1 MAVFGDLQVREEIM
15 RSGLRHLAVLSALF
29 FCLSGTLL
37 HVSQPPGEQKFIKVK
52 LGPQVNCP
60 VRDGFP
66 VISPDGK
73 TLYFMRENYVG
84 DDVRALVEGMTKDVS
99 QLTEKE
105 LKEFM
110 EKLAKIPKDQADVR
124 AQQTVWSSERQSD
137 GSWGQAHLLP
147 SPVNSEANVIICSV
161 LPDNN
166 ALFLARPLAALA
178 QVLQGDDVAA
188 LSHRTKDGWSEPEYL
203 KIKAFRH
210 VLPRYGAALSPSNK
224 ALLLAIGNEESLG
237 GLDIYVSFLEDDGG
251 WSKPRNLGPAVNSKE
266 NDYGMYIAPDD
277 RTVYFASNRPG
288 GYGESDIYMTRR
300 LDDSWLKWSPPK
312 NLGPDI
318 NDGLS
323 QESLSVDAT
332 GNYAFIAEGP
342 QTKEDIY
349 EFALP
354 VEFRP
359 TPVAFIRGVVGDP
372 DKKPL
377 AASISYERLRDGA
390 EMGMALSHPAS
401 GKYQIALPLGENYG
415 FLAGASG
422 YVSVAENIDLTK
434 ATEGEVFERDL
445 TLVPLRLQTPIRL
458 NNIFFESDKAVLLPE
473 SRRELKRLAG
483 LLRQYDKME
492 IEIDGHTDSQNTEDY
507 NQKLSEA
514 RAAAVLNHLV
524 REEGIAASRLTS
536 KGYGESRPIAGNDT
550 KEGRQLNRRVEFL
563 IVKM

>member
-1 MAVFGDLQVREEIM
+1 M
-15 RSGLRHLAVLSALF
+15 RSALKYSAL
-29 FCLSGTLL
+29 LSGLL
-37 HVSQPPGEQKFIKVK
+37 LLFSAFFLHAAESRREQKFVKVK
-52 LGPQVNCP
+52 LGPQVNCS

-66 VISPDGK
+66 VVSPDGK

-84 DDVRALVEGMTKDVS
+84 EDVRALVEGMTKDAS
-99 QLTEKE
+99 RLTEKE

-110 EKLAKIPKDQADVR
+110 EKLAKIPKDQVDAR

-137 GSWGQAHLLP
+137 GSWGPARLMP
-147 SPVNSEANVIICSV
+147 SPINSDANVIICSV

-166 ALFLARPLAALA
+166 ALFLGRPLGALA

-188 LSHRTKDGWSEPEYL
+188 LTHRTKDGWSEPEYL
-203 KIKAFRH
+203 KIQGFRH
-210 VLPRYGAALSPSNK
+210 ALPRYGVALSPGNK
-224 ALLLAIGNEESLG
+224 VILLAIGNEESLG
-237 GLDIYVSFLEDDGG
+237 GLDIYVSFIESDGQ
-251 WSKPRNLGPAVNSKE
+251 WSKPKDLGAAVNSKE

-277 RTVYFASNRPG
+277 MTVYFASNRPG
-288 GYGESDIYMTRR
+288 GYGESDIYMIRR
-300 LDDSWLKWSPPK
+300 LDDTWLKWSAPR

-318 NDGLS
+318 NNDKS

-342 QTKEDIY
+342 LTQEDIY
-349 EFALP
+349 EFAMP

-359 TPVAFIRGVVGDP
+359 TPVAFVRGVVQDSE
-372 DKKPL
+372 KRPL
-377 AASISYERLRDGA
+377 AASINYERLRDGA
-390 EMGMALSHPAS
+390 EMGLALSHPAS

-422 YVSVAENIDLTK
+422 YVSVSENIDLTR
-434 ATEGEVFERDL
+434 ATQGEVFERDL
-445 TLVPLRLQTPIRL
+445 TLIPLRLQTPIRL

-483 LLRQYDKME
+483 LLRQYEKME

-507 NQKLSEA
+507 NQKLSGA
-514 RAAAVLNHLV
+514 RAAAVLQYLV
-524 REEGIAASRLTS
+524 GEEGIAASRLTS
-536 KGYGESRPIAGNDT
+536 RGYGESRPVSGNDT

-563 IVKM
+563 IVRM

>member
-1 MAVFGDLQVREEIM
+1 M
-15 RSGLRHLAVLSALF
+15 RGKLGFWALLSARLLIISGLLLSAAEPAR
-29 FCLSGTLL
+29 G
-37 HVSQPPGEQKFIKVK
+37 QKLVKVK

-84 DDVRALVEGMTKDVS
+84 DDVKALVEGMTKDVS

-105 LKEFM
+105 IKEFM
-110 EKLAKIPKDQADVR
+110 DKLARIPKDQADAR
-124 AQQTVWSSERQSD
+124 AQQTVWSSDRQSD
-137 GSWGQAHLLP
+137 GSWGPARLLP
-147 SPVNSEANVIICSV
+147 SPVNGEANVIVCSV

-166 ALFLARPLAALA
+166 SLFLARPLAALA

-188 LSHRTKDGWSEPEYL
+188 LTHRTKEGWSEPEYL
-203 KIKAFRH
+203 KIRGFRH
-210 VLPRYGAALSPSNK
+210 ALPRYSTALSPSNK
-224 ALLLAIGNEESLG
+224 VLLLGIGNEESLG
-237 GLDIYVSFLEDDGG
+237 GLDIYVSFLESDGQ
-251 WSKPRNLGPAVNSKE
+251 WSKPKDLGPIVNSKE

-277 RTVYFASNRPG
+277 RTVYFASNRLG

-300 LDDSWLKWSPPK
+300 LDDSWLNWSAPK

-318 NDGLS
+318 NDEQS
-323 QESLSVDAT
+323 QESLSVDAS

-359 TPVAFIRGVVGDP
+359 TPVAFVRGNVQDP
-372 DKKPL
+372 EKKPL
-377 AASISYERLRDGA
+377 AATISYERLRDGA
-390 EMGMALSHPAS
+390 EMGLALSHPAS

-422 YVSVAENIDLTK
+422 YVSVSENIDLTK
-434 ATEGEVFERDL
+434 ATEGEVFDRNL
-445 TLVPLRLQTPIRL
+445 TLIPLRLQTPIRL

-473 SRRELKRLAG
+473 SRRELKRLAA

-514 RAAAVLNHLV
+514 RAAAVLNYLT
-524 REEGIAASRLTS
+524 REEGISASRLTS
-536 KGYGESRPIAGNDT
+536 KGYGESRPVVGNDT

>member
-1 MAVFGDLQVREEIM
+1 M
-15 RSGLRHLAVLSALF
+15 RSGLKYSAVLSAFLWL
-29 FCLSGTLL
+29 LSGPFLRAVEPT
-37 HVSQPPGEQKFIKVK
+37 QEQKFVKVK
-52 LGPQVNCP
+52 LGPQVNCS

-84 DDVRALVEGMTKDVS
+84 EDVQALFDGMTKEAS

-105 LKEFM
+105 IKEFM
-110 EKLAKIPKDQADVR
+110 DKLAKIPKDQADAR

-137 GSWGQAHLLP
+137 GSWGPARLLP
-147 SPVNSEANVIICSV
+147 SPVNSDANVIICSV

-166 ALFLARPLAALA
+166 ALFLARPLGALA

-188 LSHRTKDGWSEPEYL
+188 LTHRTKDGWSEPEYL
-203 KIKAFRH
+203 KIKGFRH
-210 VLPRYGAALSPSNK
+210 ALPRYSAALSPSNK
-224 ALLLAIGNEESLG
+224 VLLLAIGNEESLG
-237 GLDIYVSFLEDDGG
+237 GLDIYVSFLESDGR
-251 WSKPRNLGPAVNSKE
+251 WSRPKDLGPGVNSKE

-277 RTVYFASNRPG
+277 TTVYFASNRPG

-300 LDDSWLKWSPPK
+300 LDDTWLKWSAPK

-318 NDGLS
+318 NNDKS

-342 QTKEDIY
+342 QTQEDIY
-349 EFALP
+349 EFAMPL
-354 VEFRP
+354 EFRP
-359 TPVAFIRGVVGDP
+359 TPVAFIRGVVQDP
-372 DKKPL
+372 EKKPL

-390 EMGMALSHPAS
+390 EVGLALSHPAS

-422 YVSVAENIDLTK
+422 YISVSENIDLTK
-434 ATEGEVFERDL
+434 ATQGEIFERDL
-445 TLVPLRLQTPIRL
+445 TLIPLRLQTPIRL

-483 LLRQYDKME
+483 LLRQYEKME

-507 NQKLSEA
+507 NRRLSEA
-514 RAAAVLNHLV
+514 RAAAVLKYLV
-524 REEGIAASRLTS
+524 EEEGIEASRLTS
-536 KGYGESRPIAGNDT
+536 KGYGESRPVAGNDT